1 MNKRVVSVAFGI
13 VLCFLV
19 SCGTGAATTISNPT
33 TSAPPPPSSTT
44 SKPATTTTASVAP
57 KYGGSIHL
65 MLLSNPSTFDDAMQ
79 GGPGGVP
86 NSLFAQEL
94 WGGDWAK
101 GPGGGYGTRQTD
113 FGTLGYDTFSYK
125 TGYIAQGWTV
135 NLNGDQSQA
144 SVVYQI
150 RTGIHYGLNPQID
163 GSRLVNG
170 RELTIDDILAAMKQA
185 TTDPKAYI
193 YRSNPELRNL
203 DFSKTGASEI
213 TIRVPVP
220 NLVTALSRMG
230 DSLRIYP
237 AEVRDKTVDWKYSV
251 GTGPFMLNDYVS
263 SSSMTFI
270 KNPSYWMR
278 DPVGPGKGNQLPYA
292 DGVQFFII
300 PDSSTQLAATRTG
313 KIDEIDTLSWEDAGQ
328 LKKQSPQM
336 LSSSNGGYFAPGGFA
351 MYMRTDKAPYSD
363 IRVRRALMMATDFN
377 SIKQNYNGGNG
388 IIIGFPYQYY
398 PEYAGL
404 YAGVDDPAL
413 PTSVKEQFVYSPDK
427 AKQLLSDAGFPNG
440 LKTSVLCSTSQ
451 ADYYSVIADMWSKVG
466 VSLTINPVDTV
477 QLTNLVNGQAYNDFT
492 SGVGLAPTPIYY
504 SGNGING
511 VPSALTNMS
520 FVDDAK
526 VKAWL
531 PQIRTLAGTDPDK
544 AMAMAK
550 QMAIYAL
557 DQAWAIQVP
566 QYRTSTFWWPWLKNY
581 SGEISVGY
589 FNNANWT
596 QFVWLDLDLKRSMG
610 Y

>member
-1 MNKRVVSVAFGI
+1 MLLYSI
-13 VLCFLV
+13 VFVLLLA
-19 SCGTGAATTISNPT
+19 SCGSNVSTTTRAPASTASNAPASTAAPKPPTTAAT
-33 TSAPPPPSSTT
+33 ST
-44 SKPATTTTASVAP
+44 PI
-57 KYGGSIHL
+57 YGGIIHL
-65 MLLSNPSTFDDAMQ
+65 MLLSNPSTFDDASQ

-101 GPGGGYGTRQTD
+101 GPGGGYGTKQTD
-113 FGTLGYDTFSYK
+113 FGTLGYDTFSNK
-125 TGYIAQGWTV
+125 TGYLAQTWTV
-135 NLNGDQSQA
+135 NLSSDQAQA
-144 SVVYQI
+144 TVVYEI
-150 RTGIHYGLNPQID
+150 RPGIHFALNAQID

-170 RELTIDDILAAMKQA
+170 RELSVDDILAAMKQA

-203 DFSKTGASEI
+203 DFSKTGPGEI
-213 TIRVPVP
+213 TIKVPVS
-220 NLVTALSRMG
+220 NLVTAMSRMG

-237 AEVRDKTVDWKYSV
+237 AEVRDKMVDWKYSV
-251 GTGPFMLNDYVS
+251 GTGPFMFNDFVS

-292 DGVQFFII
+292 GGVEFFII
-300 PDSSTQLAATRTG
+300 PDASTQLAATRTG

-328 LKKQSPQM
+328 LKKQSPQL

-351 MYMRTDKAPYSD
+351 MYMRTDRVPYSD

-377 SIKQNYNGGNG
+377 SIKQNFNGGNG

-413 PTSVKEQFVYSPDK
+413 PDSVKEQFVYSPDK
-427 AKQLLSDAGFPNG
+427 AKKLLSDAGFPNG

-451 ADYYSVIADMWSKVG
+451 ADYYSVIADMWNKVG

-544 AMAMAK
+544 AMALAK

-581 SGEISVGY
+581 SGEISIGY
-589 FNNANWT
+589 FNAANWT
-596 QFVWLDLDLKRSMG
+596 QFVWLDQELKRQMG
-610 Y
+610 F

>member
-1 MNKRVVSVAFGI
+1 M
-13 VLCFLV
+13 
-19 SCGTGAATTISNPT
+19 
-33 TSAPPPPSSTT
+33 
-44 SKPATTTTASVAP
+44 
-57 KYGGSIHL
+57 
-65 MLLSNPSTFDDAMQ
+65 MLSNPSTFDDASQ

-94 WGGDWAK
+94 WAGDWAK
-101 GPGGGYGTRQTD
+101 GIGGGSGEKKTD
-113 FGTLGYDTFSYK
+113 WGTLGTDVFAFK
-125 TGYIAQGWTV
+125 TGLLAESWAV
-135 NLNGDQSQA
+135 NVDSEQKQA
-144 SVVYQI
+144 TVVYQL
-150 RTGIHYGLNPQID
+150 RPGVRFGTNPQSD

-170 RELTIDDILAAMKQA
+170 REVTADDVVAAMKQA

-203 DFSKTGASEI
+203 DFGKTGSSEI
-213 TIRVPVP
+213 TVRVPIQ

-237 AEVRDKTVDWKYSV
+237 TETRDRMVDWKYAV
-251 GTGPFMLNDYVS
+251 GTGPFMLTDYVS
-263 SSSMTFI
+263 SSSMTFE
-270 KNPSYWMR
+270 KNRTYWMR
-278 DPVGPGKGNQLPYA
+278 NPVGTGKGDQLPYV

-300 PDSSTQLAATRTG
+300 PDASTQLAAARTG
-313 KIDEIDTLSWEDAGQ
+313 KIDEIDTLNWEDAAQ
-328 LKKQSPQM
+328 LKKQSPEM
-336 LSSSNGGYFAPGGFA
+336 RSSTNGGYIGPGGFA
-351 MYMRTDKAPYSD
+351 MFMRTDRAPYND

-404 YAGVDDPAL
+404 YAGIDDPAL
-413 PTSVKEQFVYSPDK
+413 PASVKEQFVYSPEK
-427 AKQLLSDAGFPNG
+427 AKQLLAEAGFPNG
-440 LKTSVLCSTSQ
+440 LKTSVLCNTTQ
-451 ADYYSVIADMWSKVG
+451 ADYYSVIADMWAKVG
-466 VSLTINPVDTV
+466 VTLTINPVDSV

-492 SGVGLAPTPIYY
+492 GGVGLAPTPIYY

-531 PQIRTLAGTDPDK
+531 PEIRTLAGTDPDK
-544 AMAMAK
+544 AMALAK
-550 QMAIYAL
+550 EMAIYAL
-557 DQAWAIQVP
+557 EQAWAIQVP
-566 QYRTSTFWWPWLKNY
+566 VYRTSTFWWPWLKNY

-589 FNNANWT
+589 FNNAGWS
-596 QFVWLDLDLKRSMG
+596 QFVWLDLDLKKSMG